1 MTGEKFSTLK
11 PVRGDNILDKLAKI
25 LLNQLGLLGLDG
37 SGGGVV
43 VVNPGGSALN
53 QPMLT
58 KPADVLRQSVH
69 IAATKVLLV
78 DGKNTGPTQFILVVD
93 KAGAP
98 VNGDGPIWAEPV
110 LAGAVFSFDWGNRGV
125 TLANGLAVCT
135 SSTADVVTLAGTDC
149 YFNLGFL

>member
-1 MTGEKFSTLK
+1 MAERFSTLQ
-11 PVRGDNILDKLAKI
+11 PLRSDTILDKLGK
-25 LLNQLGLLGLDG
+25 LLENQLGLVGLDG
-37 SGGGVV
+37 NGGGVV
-43 VVNPGGSALN
+43 VVGPGGVDIN

-69 IAATKVLLV
+69 ISATKVLLV
-78 DGKNTGPTQFILVVD
+78 DGKNTGPNQFILVVD

-110 LAGAVFSFDWGNRGV
+110 LAGAVFSFDWGTRGV
-125 TLANGLAVCT
+125 VLAHGLAVCT